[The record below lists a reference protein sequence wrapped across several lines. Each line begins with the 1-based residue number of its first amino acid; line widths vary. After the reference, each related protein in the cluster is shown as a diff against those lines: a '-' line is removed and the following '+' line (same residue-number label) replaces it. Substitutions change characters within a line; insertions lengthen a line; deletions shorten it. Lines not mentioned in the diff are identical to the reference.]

1 MVAATAAWDGS
12 ATELNSASAA
22 FRSVVSGRT
31 GGPWLGWGAQPGEKP
46 LSAGVRDELN
56 DLRRQVVEL
65 AMERDVLM
73 HAAALWAR
81 EAMAP

>member
-12 ATELNSASAA
+12 AAELNSASAA